1 MQAEIYMRKKEMKD
15 AKAGGTTGIFADE
28 LTPLFVSSMIFGV
41 SVPPSLMA
49 YAMVWSDPCSDLFIQ
64 SAEAAV
70 NYIAMVNALEGAAG
84 VGLGYI
90 DYKIKGNND
99 DDLLVAMRKKRLA
112 FAKFSFIMAI
122 WTLFL
127 LDGPTANCVLPL
139 IIGCGWNTLKMGTQI
154 GYNLTPERFY
164 LPRTFLS
171 VYHLVILIAM
181 WYKMR
186 KSRQD
191 KLDLEFGFF

>member
-1 MQAEIYMRKKEMKD
+1 
-15 AKAGGTTGIFADE
+15 
-28 LTPLFVSSMIFGV
+28 
-41 SVPPSLMA
+41 
-49 YAMVWSDPCSDLFIQ
+49 MVWSDPCSDLFIQ
-64 SAEAAV
+64 SAEMAIGW
-70 NYIAMVNALEGAAG
+70 IACLNALEGAAG

-90 DYKIKGNND
+90 DYKLKGNGE
-99 DDLLVAMRKKRLA
+99 DLLVPMRKKRLA
-112 FAKFSFIMAI
+112 FAKFSFMMAI

-171 VYHLVILIAM
+171 LYNLAFLLIL

-186 KSRQD
+186 QSKKD
-191 KLDLEFGFF
+191 KLELEFGFFQRVEGIMVVMTNIFEDERSFTNTGLNYRKLATQ

>member
-1 MQAEIYMRKKEMKD
+1 MTV
-15 AKAGGTTGIFADE
+15 G
-28 LTPLFVSSMIFGV
+28 
-41 SVPPSLMA
+41 
-49 YAMVWSDPCSDLFIQ
+49 
-64 SAEAAV
+64 
-70 NYIAMVNALEGAAG
+70 YIATINALEGAAG

-99 DDLLVAMRKKRLA
+99 DNLLHDMRKKRLA
-112 FAKFSFIMAI
+112 FAKFSFMMAI

-127 LDGPTANCVLPL
+127 LDGPTSNCVLPL

-171 VYHLVILIAM
+171 LYNLLILLLM
-181 WYKMR
+181 WYKIR
-186 KSRQD
+186 
-191 KLDLEFGFF
+191 

>member
-1 MQAEIYMRKKEMKD
+1 MTV
-15 AKAGGTTGIFADE
+15 G
-28 LTPLFVSSMIFGV
+28 
-41 SVPPSLMA
+41 
-49 YAMVWSDPCSDLFIQ
+49 W
-64 SAEAAV
+64 
-70 NYIAMVNALEGAAG
+70 IATINALEGAAG

-99 DDLLVAMRKKRLA
+99 DRLLIDMRKKRLA
-112 FAKFSFIMAI
+112 FAKFSFMMAI

-139 IIGCGWNTLKMGTQI
+139 IIGCGWNTIKMGTQVA
-154 GYNLTPERFY
+154 YNLTPERFF

-171 VYHLVILIAM
+171 IYNLVFLIIM

-186 KSRQD
+186 QSRRD
-191 KLDLEFGFF
+191 KLELEFSFFSRVEGIMVTMTNVLDQQNYTHKGLAYQPLMQ